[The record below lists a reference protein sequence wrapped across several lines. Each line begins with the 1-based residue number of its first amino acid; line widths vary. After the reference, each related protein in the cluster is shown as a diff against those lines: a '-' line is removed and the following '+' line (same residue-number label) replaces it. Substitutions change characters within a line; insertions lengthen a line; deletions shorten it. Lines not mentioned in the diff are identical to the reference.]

1 MDRLSPTQKKF
12 LFALLYFC
20 EEAPIGFI
28 WWALPTQL
36 RAADVPI
43 ERITLLTSILV
54 LPWAFKFLWAPVV
67 DSLRN
72 ERWNLR
78 SWIIAS
84 QMVMAISL
92 VPLLLFD
99 FAADFQF
106 IMIALLLHTFSAAT
120 QDVAIDALCIST
132 IPPEHHGIFNGWM
145 QVGMLAG
152 RSLFGGVALMV
163 AASVGMPWVIGAM
176 IGLLLFVTIVIS
188 LVDISASNG
197 SSSIHDTFQRIKSLL
212 WQRSTWYGLGFAV
225 IGGTAYEGVGSVA
238 GPFFVD
244 RGISSES
251 IGLFFS
257 LFSVTAMMAGALLGG
272 TLSDRIGKNR
282 SAVLS
287 TLFVVLIVGS
297 ISALDAFLSYRSSEV
312 LFAVFSLLYFGIGL
326 FTSSS
331 YALFMSATDP
341 NLGATQFSAFMGGTN
356 LCESFAAL
364 SAGMLIARYDY
375 AAAFSVLAFISLLSL
390 PLILRIQSHH
400 HSGVNYEPY

>member
-1 MDRLSPTQKKF
+1 MDRLSPTQQKF

-20 EEAPIGFI
+20 EGAPIGFI

-36 RAADVPI
+36 RSAGVPI
-43 ERITLLTSILV
+43 EQITLLTSILV

-67 DSLRN
+67 DSFRS

-78 SWIIAS
+78 SWIVAS
-84 QMVMAISL
+84 QTVMSISL
-92 VPLLLFD
+92 IPLLFFD
-99 FAADFQF
+99 FANDFPI
-106 IMIALLLHTFSAAT
+106 IMASLLLHTAAAAT

-132 IPPEHHGIFNGWM
+132 IPPEHHGVFNGWM
-145 QVGMLAG
+145 QVGMLTG

-176 IGLLLFVTIVIS
+176 IGLLIGVTVLIS
-188 LVDISASNG
+188 VLDLTSAPGSN
-197 SSSIHDTFQRIKSLL
+197 SVQETFRRIRSVFRR
-212 WQRSTWYGLGFAV
+212 RSTWYGLGFAV

-244 RGISSES
+244 RGIASES

-257 LFSVTAMMAGALLGG
+257 LFSVSGMMAGALIGG
-272 TLSDRIGKNR
+272 TLSDRIGKHR

-287 TLFVVLIVGS
+287 TLFVVLIVGL
-297 ISALDAFLSYRSSEV
+297 ISAIDAFSPYRSQV
-312 LFAVFSLLYFGIGL
+312 VFFAIFSLLYFGIGL

-356 LCESFAAL
+356 LCESFAAF
-364 SAGMLIARYDY
+364 SAGMLIARFDY
-375 AAAFSVLAFISLLSL
+375 AEAFSVLAFISLLSL
-390 PLILRIQSHH
+390 PLISRIQSHH
-400 HSGVNYEPY
+400 HSGVDYEPN

>member
-1 MDRLSPTQKKF
+1 MDRLSPAQKKF

-20 EEAPIGFI
+20 EGAPIGFI

-78 SWIIAS
+78 SWIIAT
-84 QMVMAISL
+84 QTVMAISL
-92 VPLLLFD
+92 VPLLLLD
-99 FAADFQF
+99 FSADFSL

-176 IGLLLFVTIVIS
+176 IGLLLSVTIVIS
-188 LVDISASNG
+188 LIDISTAHG
-197 SSSIHDTFQRIKSLL
+197 SSSVHETFLRIKSLL
-212 WQRSTWYGLGFAV
+212 RRRSTWYGLGFAV

-244 RGISSES
+244 RGIAKES

-257 LFSVTAMMAGALLGG
+257 LFSISAMMAGALLGG
-272 TLSDRIGKNR
+272 MLSDRIGKHR
-282 SAVLS
+282 SAA
-287 TLFVVLIVGS
+287 TATITVVIIVGM
-297 ISALDAFLSYRSSEV
+297 ISAVDAFSPYRSQDV
-312 LFAVFSLLYFGIGL
+312 LFTVFSLLYFGIGL

-331 YALFMSATDP
+331 YALFMSVTDP
-341 NLGATQFSAFMGGTN
+341 KLGATQFSTFMGGTN
-356 LCESFAAL
+356 LCESIAAF

-375 AAAFSVLAFISLLSL
+375 SVAFSVLAFISLLSL
-390 PLILRIQSHH
+390 PFIPRIQSHH
-400 HSGVNYEPY
+400 HTGV